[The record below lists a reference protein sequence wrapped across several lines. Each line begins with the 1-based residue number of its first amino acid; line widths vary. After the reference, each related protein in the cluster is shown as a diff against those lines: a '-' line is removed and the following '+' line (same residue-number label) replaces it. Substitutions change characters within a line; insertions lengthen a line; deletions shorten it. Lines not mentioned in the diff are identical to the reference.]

1 MKKEFEVKS
10 EEKSKEIKEITANSE
25 VAKCIKAI
33 GQDLINRAD
42 DISNDIKDVS
52 SITIYS
58 KIVGGDI
65 INYDVT
71 KNYCTKEFI
80 NYNEIYKERRKELGK
95 EDNQ

>member
-10 EEKSKEIKEITANSE
+10 EEKNKEITVNSE

-33 GQDLINRAD
+33 GQDLINKAD
-42 DISNDIKDVS
+42 DISNDLENVS

-58 KIVGGDI
+58 KIIGGDI

-80 NYNEIYKERRKELGK
+80 DYNKIYKERKEEK
-95 EDNQ
+95 

>member
-1 MKKEFEVKS
+1 MKI
-10 EEKSKEIKEITANSE
+10 EEENKMTINNE

-80 NYNEIYKERRKELGK
+80 NYNEIYNERRKERK

>member
-10 EEKSKEIKEITANSE
+10 EEKSKKITVNNE
-25 VAKCIKAI
+25 VAKCIKSI

-42 DISNDIKDVS
+42 DISNDLENVS

-58 KIVGGDI
+58 KIVGRYI

-80 NYNEIYKERRKELGK
+80 DYDKIYKERRKERK

>member
-1 MKKEFEVKS
+1 MKI
-10 EEKSKEIKEITANSE
+10 EEENKITVNNE
-25 VAKCIKAI
+25 VAKCIKSI

-42 DISNDIKDVS
+42 DISNDLENVS

-80 NYNEIYKERRKELGK
+80 DYDKIYKERRKERK

>member
-1 MKKEFEVKS
+1 MKI
-10 EEKSKEIKEITANSE
+10 EEENKITINNE

-33 GQDLINRAD
+33 GQDLINKAD
-42 DISNDIKDVS
+42 DISNDLENVS

-58 KIVGGDI
+58 KIIGGDI

-80 NYNEIYKERRKELGK
+80 DYDKIYKERRKERK

>member
-1 MKKEFEVKS
+1 MKS
-10 EEKSKEIKEITANSE
+10 EEENKITVNSE

-33 GQDLINRAD
+33 GQDLINKAD
-42 DISNDIKDVS
+42 DISNDLENVS

-58 KIVGGDI
+58 KIIGGDI

-71 KNYCTKEFI
+71 KNYCPKEFI
-80 NYNEIYKERRKELGK
+80 DYDKIYKERRKERK

>member
-1 MKKEFEVKS
+1 MKKEFEAKR
-10 EEKSKEIKEITANSE
+10 EEKNKEITVNSE
-25 VAKCIKAI
+25 VAKCIKSI

-80 NYNEIYKERRKELGK
+80 NYNEIYNERRKERK

>member
-10 EEKSKEIKEITANSE
+10 EEKNKEITANSE

-42 DISNDIKDVS
+42 DISTDVKDVS

-80 NYNEIYKERRKELGK
+80 DYDKIYKERRKERK

>member
-10 EEKSKEIKEITANSE
+10 EEKSKEIKEITVNNE

-42 DISNDIKDVS
+42 DISNDLENVS

-58 KIVGGDI
+58 KIAAGEIV
-65 INYDVT
+65 NYDVT
-71 KNYCTKEFI
+71 KNYYTKEFI
-80 NYNEIYKERRKELGK
+80 DYAKIYNESRKERK
-95 EDNQ
+95 EDN